1 MAPSS
6 FQGWCIQPLCHPSGD
21 SLLVSRPVSDAF
33 YVPDGDGFRATGLTR
48 GPWDPDAQH
57 AGPPGALLA
66 REIEHC
72 EPRENQ
78 QVARI
83 TLEIMRP
90 VPLGRL
96 VPSVQVVRQGR
107 SVELLEG
114 TLTDGEQELM
124 RARAWRIRTEPL
136 DLPEGL
142 PREPPPPGPERGVK
156 GEFPVSGSEGY
167 WTAMDYRF
175 VEGGFAEAGP
185 ALGWLRMRVPLVEGE
200 EPSPLVRVMAAADS
214 GNGVSAILD
223 WNEWLFINTDLSV
236 HLHRM
241 PVGEW
246 VCLDAVTI
254 PQPNGVGMADTK
266 LSDELGPIGRAVQS
280 LLIGRRG

>member
-1 MAPSS
+1 
-6 FQGWCIQPLCHPSGD
+6 L
-21 SLLVSRPVSDAF
+21 SDAF
-33 YVPDGDGFRATGLTR
+33 YTRDGDGFAATGLTR

-66 REIEHC
+66 REMERC
-72 EPRENQ
+72 EPREKA

-90 VPLGRL
+90 VPLARL
-96 VPSVQVVRQGR
+96 QVRARVVRSGR

-114 TLTDGEQELM
+114 ELLDDDGSELI
-124 RARAWRIRTEPL
+124 RARAWRIRTEQLELPG
-136 DLPEGL
+136 DLV
-142 PREPPPPGPERGVK
+142 REPAPPGPEHGEE
-156 GEFPVSGSEGY
+156 GEFPVTGSEGY
-167 WTAMDYRF
+167 WTAMEYRF
-175 VEGGFAEAGP
+175 LKGGFSESGP

-241 PVGEW
+241 PEGEW

-254 PQPNGVGMADTK
+254 PEPHGVGMADTK
-266 LSDELGPIGRAVQS
+266 LSDRHGPIGRAVQS
-280 LLIGRRG
+280 LLVGRR

>member
-1 MAPSS
+1 
-6 FQGWCIQPLCHPSGD
+6 
-21 SLLVSRPVSDAF
+21 VSDAF
-33 YVPDGDGFRATGLTR
+33 YVPDGDGFAATELTR

-66 REIEHC
+66 REIERC

-90 VPLGRL
+90 VPLARL
-96 VPSVQVVRQGR
+96 GVQARVVRSGR
-107 SVELLEG
+107 SVELLEAE
-114 TLTDGEQELM
+114 LIDADGNELI
-124 RARAWRIRTEPL
+124 RARAWRIRTQML

-142 PREPPPPGPERGVK
+142 PRYPPPPGPEQGEE
-156 GEFPVSGSEGY
+156 GEFPVTGSVGY

-175 VEGGFAEAGP
+175 VSASFKEAGP
-185 ALGWLRMRVPLVEGE
+185 ALGWLRMRVALVAGE

-241 PVGEW
+241 PEGEW

-266 LSDELGPIGRAVQS
+266 LSDERGPIGRAVQS

>member
-1 MAPSS
+1 MA
-6 FQGWCIQPLCHPSGD
+6 
-21 SLLVSRPVSDAF
+21 DAF
-33 YVPDGDGFRATGLTR
+33 YTREGDGYRASELTR
-48 GPWDPDAQH
+48 GPWDADAQH

-66 REIEHC
+66 REIEGL
-72 EPRENQ
+72 EPREGR

-83 TLEIMRP
+83 TVEILRPIPLARLEARA
-90 VPLGRL
+90 R
-96 VPSVQVVRQGR
+96 VVRPGR
-107 SVELLEG
+107 SVELIEG
-114 TLTDGEQELM
+114 TLGDGEQELM

-136 DLPEGL
+136 ELPEGL
-142 PREPPPPGPERGVK
+142 PQGQPPPGPDHGQP

-175 VEGGFAEAGP
+175 VKGGFDEVGP

-223 WNEWLFINTDLSV
+223 WKEWLFINTDLSV
-236 HLHRM
+236 HLHRL
-241 PVGEW
+241 PEGEW

-254 PQPNGVGMADTK
+254 PEPNGIGMADTK
-266 LSDELGPIGRAVQS
+266 LWDERGPIGRAVQS
-280 LLIGRRG
+280 LLVGRR

>member
-1 MAPSS
+1 MA
-6 FQGWCIQPLCHPSGD
+6 
-21 SLLVSRPVSDAF
+21 DAF
-33 YVPDGDGFRATGLTR
+33 YTRDGDGYLSTEFTR
-48 GPWDPDAQH
+48 GPWDPDSQH
-57 AGPPGALLA
+57 AGPPSALLA
-66 REIEHC
+66 REIEAC
-72 EPRENQ
+72 EPRDGA

-83 TLEIMRP
+83 TLEILRP

-96 VPSVQVVRQGR
+96 VPSAKVVRPGR
-107 SVELLEG
+107 SVELIEAS
-114 TLTDGEQELM
+114 LTDGDSELM
-124 RARAWRIRTEPL
+124 RARAWRIRIEPL

-142 PREPPPPGPERGVK
+142 PKEAPPPGPEQGEPGV
-156 GEFPVSGSEGY
+156 FPVTGSEGY

-175 VEGGFAEAGP
+175 VRGGFDEVGP

-200 EPSPLVRVMAAADS
+200 QPSPLVRVMAAADS

-241 PVGEW
+241 PEGEW

-254 PQPNGVGMADTK
+254 PEPNGIGMADTK
-266 LSDELGPIGRAVQS
+266 LWDERGAIGRAVQS
-280 LLIGRRG
+280 LLVGRR